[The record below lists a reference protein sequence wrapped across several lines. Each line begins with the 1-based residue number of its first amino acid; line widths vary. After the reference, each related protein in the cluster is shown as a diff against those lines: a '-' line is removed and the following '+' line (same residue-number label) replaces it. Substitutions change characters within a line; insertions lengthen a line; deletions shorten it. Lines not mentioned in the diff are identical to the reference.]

1 MAGAYSVS
9 TAQPQSHG
17 RRKAGQQPKASG
29 LSGENAFPSLDA
41 LAFPHL
47 PLGRCPGSEEE
58 ERRFLAFDRRCFGPR
73 VWNEGVSG
81 SFAALRSACAYV
93 GARWTLW
100 LDLPLTAWFCGPR
113 ALGMDRDPT
122 GGFIA
127 SGGALMQ
134 DFRSQI
140 MMATEP
146 SVLLSALRVCPRT
159 QKQRLL
165 QCRLCRIY
173 GHDVSAC
180 KLRGAGGRQEA
191 AKADDGGRTH
201 SAIPRQGSQASHRT
215 ADAPSDPSDCPTQ
228 SSKRAMELMRQRRL
242 TVARRI
248 AGIPALGRLC
258 EDSERGGSRNVG
270 AAKVG
275 AGTAPDE
282 TICNVFCLTHEQP
295 MGEKSRAAFCGS
307 IGCGAVGPTA
317 STPGCRGPCRK

>member
-1 MAGAYSVS
+1 M
-9 TAQPQSHG
+9 
-17 RRKAGQQPKASG
+17 
-29 LSGENAFPSLDA
+29 DA
-41 LAFPHL
+41 LARIASDGL
-47 PLGRCPGSEEE
+47 VL
-58 ERRFLAFDRRCFGPR
+58 
-73 VWNEGVSG
+73 
-81 SFAALRSACAYV
+81 
-93 GARWTLW
+93 WT
-100 LDLPLTAWFCGPR
+100 R

-127 SGGALMQ
+127 IGGALMQ

-159 QKQRLL
+159 QKQRSL

-180 KLRGAGGRQEA
+180 KLRGAGGRQET

-275 AGTAPDE
+275 QGPP
-282 TICNVFCLTHEQP
+282 LTRRFAMFFASRTNSQWAR
-295 MGEKSRAAFCGS
+295 RAARPFGCS

-317 STPGCRGPCRK
+317 ARQDAAAHVANEPNHAGHGVSGVAKNCGATRDEAGAPPRQRKGWIGISAAEPMASNGLLFDSRGCRRAVCPRLRS